1 MTFLQLVF
9 LVQEPSLRFRS
20 CVRRGKVSAALPGK
34 VTLCNDMVVGADGSL
49 FLTNSLAPQILRLKP
64 GSTQLEVWLESPVFE
79 QSPENARDWMA
90 SPSAA
95 TATFM

>member
-1 MTFLQLVF
+1 
-9 LVQEPSLRFRS
+9 
-20 CVRRGKVSAALPGK
+20 
-34 VTLCNDMVVGADGSL
+34 MVVGADGSL
-49 FLTNSLAPQILRLKP
+49 FVTNSLAPQILRLKP